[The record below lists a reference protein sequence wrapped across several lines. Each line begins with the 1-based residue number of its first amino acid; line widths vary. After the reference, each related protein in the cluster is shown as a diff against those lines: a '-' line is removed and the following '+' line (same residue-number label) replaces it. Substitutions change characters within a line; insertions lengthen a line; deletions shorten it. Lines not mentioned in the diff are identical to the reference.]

1 MMSKTQVER
10 NKRYLA
16 NNEEAKIRQHLHV
29 ARSQAKNYIL
39 KKATPEDLENF
50 KQYIQEREQQL
61 K

>member
-1 MMSKTQVER
+1 MSKTQVDY
-10 NKRYLA
+10 NKKYLE
-16 NNEEAKIRQHLHV
+16 NNEEARIKQRLHV

-50 KQYIQEREQQL
+50 KQYIQQREQQL